1 MRRTPRQLL
10 YDVLVWLGLSVLAA
24 AAGPD
29 PFVEPGVFAVV
40 TGGRVLLLGLAVLV
54 GRAWP
59 LAASVILL
67 PLGPWDFGEGL
78 ATTTWDFT
86 GGVATTDQLWPLSLV
101 SVKIFPLTVTTL
113 AVVWYAYRTGRR
125 ASRTWPATA
134 LFGAAAVIGAG
145 VVLAQGGLL
154 RYWVTMVSGLIGCYV
169 VPYLLGTLR
178 RLLLQQRE
186 RTQLS
191 VAAQARLRERTRIAH
206 DMHDSLGHDLALIAV
221 RAAGLEIA
229 PGLGPAQA
237 KAAGE
242 LRVAASEATERLREI
257 VGLLRDDIDPAPL
270 EPVAA
275 DVTDLVDRSRDS
287 GMEVSLEVADG
298 AVPSLAYRV
307 VQEGL
312 TNAAKHAPGAWV
324 RVSVSPSRISVRNG
338 PARARPTAL
347 PGGMGLT
354 GLRERVRLAG
364 GTMTAG
370 PVDDGFELV
379 VLPLRGEGDPLG
391 A

>member
-1 MRRTPRQLL
+1 MRRTPRQVL
-10 YDVLVWLGLSVLAA
+10 YDVLAWLVLSVLAA

-29 PFVEPGVFAVV
+29 PFAEPGVFAVV

-78 ATTTWDFT
+78 ATTSWDFT

-101 SVKIFPLTVTTL
+101 SVKIFPLSTTTL
-113 AVVWYAYRTGRR
+113 AVLWYAYRTGRS
-125 ASRTWPATA
+125 ASRAWPATA
-134 LFGAAAVIGAG
+134 VFGAAAVIGAG

-229 PGLGPAQA
+229 PGLAPAQA

-257 VGLLRDDIDPAPL
+257 VGLLRDDFDPAPSYRS
-270 EPVAA
+270 PPTSPTWWNAPA
-275 DVTDLVDRSRDS
+275 TPAWTSRWRWRRDPCPRWPTARSRKGS
-287 GMEVSLEVADG
+287 PTP
-298 AVPSLAYRV
+298 PSTRQARGCASRSR
-307 VQEGL
+307 QRGSRCA
-312 TNAAKHAPGAWV
+312 TAP
-324 RVSVSPSRISVRNG
+324 
-338 PARARPTAL
+338 PA
-347 PGGMGLT
+347 
-354 GLRERVRLAG
+354 
-364 GTMTAG
+364 AG
-370 PVDDGFELV
+370 PPRFPAAWASPACASAYGW
-379 VLPLRGEGDPLG
+379 R
-391 A
+391 AAR